1 MLRMKRRVMRRLQSI
16 CVINRPEGIDS
27 VPKVLGNRHGFAN
40 RTFGTLVVRNVAS
53 GRTSQRVCL
62 GDGTFLLKPLGRMK
76 NVPKGQVVSIWN
88 ISTNDWLERKY
99 AFVNNPSG
107 RFLC

>member
-1 MLRMKRRVMRRLQSI
+1 MRRLPNIYSI
-16 CVINRPEGIDS
+16 NQNRPNGMCS
-27 VPKVLGNRHGFAN
+27 VPKVAGNHQGSASQP
-40 RTFGTLVVRNVAS
+40 FGTLIARNVAL

-76 NVPKGQVVSIWN
+76 NVPKSWNVVVGMVD
-88 ISTNDWLERKY
+88 TKYLLEP
-99 AFVNNPSG
+99 AFAFAYNPSG